1 MSGVWPAAAAF
12 APARELSLPGRGSD
26 GVHGGSDLLLRI
38 IVVCQAVSLR
48 RLTNVQ
54 PKRNATGLTQLAFLS
69 VVLLFSQTL
78 DALAAGEEGLPP
90 RKSIVLDEIAAIERT
105 LGASVGL
112 YVRDVDSGELL
123 THSADVRFPLNS
135 TFKLFACAALL
146 KRVEV
151 GTSSLDDQVPIGR
164 QQLVS
169 WSPVVERMLDEDR
182 SQMSTDELC
191 AATLSVSDNTA
202 ANLILGEIGGPLGF
216 TSYMRGLGD
225 QVTRLDRCEPE
236 LNEGLAD
243 DPRDTTTPR
252 AIGKSIEKLLLGNQL
267 MPSSRV
273 KLQGWLEGHRMAGD
287 LFRSGLPENW
297 SIYDR
302 SGAGGNGTRGIVSVV
317 YRPTR
322 GPLVAVMYL
331 RDARV
336 SLAERNAAIARV
348 GRTIFEHFGPE

>member
-1 MSGVWPAAAAF
+1 MRLQPLSGRWVQALDCTF
-12 APARELSLPGRGSD
+12 A
-26 GVHGGSDLLLRI
+26 
-38 IVVCQAVSLR
+38 
-48 RLTNVQ
+48 T
-54 PKRNATGLTQLAFLS
+54 
-69 VVLLFSQTL
+69 
-78 DALAAGEEGLPP
+78 
-90 RKSIVLDEIAAIERT
+90 
-105 LGASVGL
+105 
-112 YVRDVDSGELL
+112 VDSGELL

-273 KLQGWLEGHRMAGD
+273 KLQGWLEGHRMAGRSFSIRPARKLVD
-287 LFRSGLPENW
+287 LRSLW
-297 SIYDR
+297 C
-302 SGAGGNGTRGIVSVV
+302 RGEMAQEGSFLLSTAL
-317 YRPTR
+317 RED
-322 GPLVAVMYL
+322 PLL
-331 RDARV
+331 
-336 SLAERNAAIARV
+336 L
-348 GRTIFEHFGPE
+348 